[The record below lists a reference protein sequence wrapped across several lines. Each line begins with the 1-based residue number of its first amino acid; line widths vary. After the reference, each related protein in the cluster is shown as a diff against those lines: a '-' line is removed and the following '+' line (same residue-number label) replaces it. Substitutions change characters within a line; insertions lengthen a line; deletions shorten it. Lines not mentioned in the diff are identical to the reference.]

1 MNNDSFLIEESDL
14 ELARHICKDIDDSQ
28 IRNRAMANAL
38 VSDVAKKYF
47 KEIEYKEQCSYID
60 TNLLGKD
67 ILHWLEDNGF
77 GTFNLDVHRVE
88 YAFYAGFT
96 FKEEM
101 LKNYTAQKVFKK
113 SKYATEI

>member
-1 MNNDSFLIEESDL
+1 MKYLNGL
-14 ELARHICKDIDDSQ
+14 EVMPVFSKYKNGQ
-28 IRNRAMANAL
+28 IAL
-38 VSDVAKKYF
+38 VLYRLDCPYVHVTKQVDI
-47 KEIEYKEQCSYID
+47 EIEHKEQCSYID

-96 FKEEM
+96 FKEEI
-101 LKNYTAQKVFKK
+101 LKKYTAQKVFKK
-113 SKYATEI
+113 SKYATGL